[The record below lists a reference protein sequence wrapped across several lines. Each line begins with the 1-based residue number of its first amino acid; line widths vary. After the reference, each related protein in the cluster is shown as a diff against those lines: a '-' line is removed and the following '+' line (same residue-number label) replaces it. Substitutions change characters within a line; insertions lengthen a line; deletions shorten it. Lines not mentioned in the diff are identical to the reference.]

1 MQAANHI
8 LINKK
13 TISTIYPNE
22 IKLFKDSPG
31 NSGTNKIPKI
41 FETVQSG
48 CKGIIIV
55 VARTT
60 PKEGEEMIDPILK
73 QLTPSQI
80 SFELMNSLASLND
93 EEEKKKLLKSYAEF
107 SRIIPLDIIF
117 EATIEQI
124 KEKAKIYIPKFFEGE
139 ESLKVSLVQNAKKT
153 TNHWL

>member
-1 MQAANHI
+1 
-8 LINKK
+8 
-13 TISTIYPNE
+13 
-22 IKLFKDSPG
+22 
-31 NSGTNKIPKI
+31 
-41 FETVQSG
+41 
-48 CKGIIIV
+48 
-55 VARTT
+55 
-60 PKEGEEMIDPILK
+60 MIDPILK

-93 EEEKKKLLKSYAEF
+93 EEEKKKLLRSYAEF

-153 TNHWL
+153 TNH